1 MTGVRTR
8 PNGRFTAF
16 SRIGPSQELRFV
28 YYAYGDSLRGR
39 SSPALRGERAAAMSA
54 APA

>member
-1 MTGVRTR
+1 MAAVTGVRTR

-28 YYAYGDSLRGR
+28 YYAYGDSARGLPE
-39 SSPALRGERAAAMSA
+39 PALRVTV
-54 APA
+54 APR